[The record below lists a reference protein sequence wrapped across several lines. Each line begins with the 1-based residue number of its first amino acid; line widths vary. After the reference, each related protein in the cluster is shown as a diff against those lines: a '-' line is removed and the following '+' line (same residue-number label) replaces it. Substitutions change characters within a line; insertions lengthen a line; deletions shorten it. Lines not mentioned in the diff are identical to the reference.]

1 MKAVKNTRSTLVLFC
16 MVFALIEA
24 LESDN
29 NNNRPEPSIKRTQNA
44 KLFYSKECQDDINR
58 YCLSLS
64 KSLTELSDLA
74 VLQCIH
80 NKVPDLNLIDKEC
93 HHVKNNNLYLPLVLS
108 GHMIIVILFKM
119 FSSSMRLRRI

>member
-16 MVFALIEA
+16 MVFALLEA

-93 HHVKNNNLYLPLVLS
+93 HHVK
-108 GHMIIVILFKM
+108 ILTY
-119 FSSSMRLRRI
+119 IYG